1 MRVWNPRKSEL
12 SDEVRANDGIAEEE
26 GKRGTVNVREERT
39 WRREMLQ

>member
-12 SDEVRANDGIAEEE
+12 SDEVRANDGIAEE